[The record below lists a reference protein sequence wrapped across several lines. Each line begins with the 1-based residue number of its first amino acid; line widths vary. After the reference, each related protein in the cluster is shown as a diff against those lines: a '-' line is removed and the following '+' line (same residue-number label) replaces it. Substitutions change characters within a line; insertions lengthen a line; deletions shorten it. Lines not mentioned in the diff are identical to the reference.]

1 MKTYAG
7 KNTLNILKV
16 KLLKNIDLLYKAKPY
31 IDLLYKAK
39 PYIG

>member
-16 KLLKNIDLLYKAKPY
+16 KLLKILGCCIMQSP
-31 IDLLYKAK
+31 I
-39 PYIG
+39 